1 VSVGTDLVQLPIDS
15 HWNWQVIITDPSAPT
30 GEQEVCSWSTPAAP
44 THNIVIQNYRADFS
58 VVSGVEVHDG
68 EQLRAEVFLLN
79 PTGQVQD
86 ESPSWPITWD
96 GSGQLARWIL
106 NSQPPAQTGA
116 YTQAD
121 RDAAAADAMNN
132 TETNQLALTINAATT
147 AAVNIGTSVLQLPIG
162 QILSSNF
169 SDAFRLEDIG
179 GGVTCD
185 PIRVDISRSA
195 LYGVTVR
202 ITQYPDTAV
211 FRTPD
216 GAWSFS
222 DLAVLTV
229 TRGGDILA
237 RHGIHT
243 TSHTLSPL
251 PETPYPWLT
260 NLGVPIQPSDYHV
273 AVDWAAGVCGELL
286 GLVLP

>member
-1 VSVGTDLVQLPIDS
+1 MQLPIQ
-15 HWNWQVIITDPSAPT
+15 HGWEWIVLITDPT
-30 GEQEVCSWSTPAAP
+30 FQLGEQPVCSWGADGSIGSSSA
-44 THNIVIQNYRADFS
+44 VIENFKQELS
-58 VVSGVEVHDG
+58 VLEGYELHQGQQVRLQV
-68 EQLRAEVFLLN
+68 QLKDPDRV
-79 PTGQVQD
+79 VQD
-86 ESPSWPITWD
+86 ESDAIPITWD
-96 GSGQLARWIL
+96 GAGQIYRWQL
-106 NSQPPAQTGA
+106 FSQSTTTGG

-121 RDAAAADAMNN
+121 RDAALTDANN
-132 TETNQLALTINAATT
+132 NVETNQLALAINAATT

-185 PIRVDISRSA
+185 PIRVNLSRSS

-202 ITQYPDTAV
+202 VTQYPDDTV

-216 GAWSFS
+216 GAWSFK
-222 DLAVLTV
+222 DLAVLTI

-260 NLGVPIQPSDYHV
+260 NLGVPVQPSDYHA
-273 AVDWAAGVCGELL
+273 AVDWAEGVCGELL

>member
-1 VSVGTDLVQLPIDS
+1 MNWIIDAEATPVNESGGNWRCSIPATSRDQILNLSNMVQAANAPSLAANQAVQLSISLVQDQVGDIDTFYS
-15 HWNWQVIITDPSAPT
+15 QPGWTWDPTANL
-30 GEQEVCSWSTPAAP
+30 AM
-44 THNIVIQNYRADFS
+44 VIQAQSQGTTQGGFTADDRATI
-58 VVSGVEVHDG
+58 E
-68 EQLRAEVFLLN
+68 A
-79 PTGQVQD
+79 
-86 ESPSWPITWD
+86 
-96 GSGQLARWIL
+96 
-106 NSQPPAQTGA
+106 
-116 YTQAD
+116 TQA
-121 RDAAAADAMNN
+121 
-132 TETNQLALTINAATT
+132 TTEETNQLALAVNAATT

-185 PIRVDISRSA
+185 PIRVDASRDN
-195 LYGVTVR
+195 LYGVVVR
-202 ITQYPDTAV
+202 VTQYPDDTV

-216 GAWSFS
+216 GAWSFK
-222 DLAVLTV
+222 DLAVLTIS
-229 TRGGDILA
+229 RGGDILA

-273 AVDWAAGVCGELL
+273 AVDWAEGVCGELL
-286 GLVLP
+286 GVVLP

>member
-1 VSVGTDLVQLPIDS
+1 
-15 HWNWQVIITDPSAPT
+15 
-30 GEQEVCSWSTPAAP
+30 
-44 THNIVIQNYRADFS
+44 
-58 VVSGVEVHDG
+58 
-68 EQLRAEVFLLN
+68 
-79 PTGQVQD
+79 
-86 ESPSWPITWD
+86 
-96 GSGQLARWIL
+96 
-106 NSQPPAQTGA
+106 
-116 YTQAD
+116 
-121 RDAAAADAMNN
+121 
-132 TETNQLALTINAATT
+132 
-147 AAVNIGTSVLQLPIG
+147 VNIGTSVLQLPIG

-169 SDAFRLEDIG
+169 SDAFRVEDLG

-185 PIRVDISRSA
+185 PIRVDASRDN
-195 LYGVTVR
+195 LYGVVVR
-202 ITQYPDTAV
+202 VTQYPDDTV

-216 GAWSFS
+216 GAWSFK

-229 TRGGDILA
+229 SRGGDILA

-273 AVDWAAGVCGELL
+273 SVDWAAGVCGELL